1 VIPPQFDGFFQAAT
15 KKLSPKLSPYDYQRR
30 LACGERNDRPKAE
43 WLASG
48 TECNSRL
55 INIPTGLGKTAAV
68 VLAWLW
74 NRVQFP
80 NSKWPRRLVYCL
92 PMRTLVEQTR
102 DEVDKWLKN
111 LLTNTADLGISGQAL
126 KNLQLLAEHSPI
138 VLMGGEE
145 LDDSKRDWDIHP
157 ERPAILIGTQDM
169 ILSRALNRGYGMS
182 RARWPMHFGLLNND
196 CLWIFDEV
204 QLMGN
209 GLATGIQ
216 LDAFRAAL
224 WLAAMPCPTWWMSAT
239 SSSDVFS
246 TTDRAELAVPP
257 PEVFEFIEEHE
268 SESLKSRLRAEKAIE
283 LLAKPPKPADVLKQH
298 QEHQAGRLT
307 LIVVNTVGS
316 ALQWHAD
323 IKEQLEKLR
332 GNKHKPSK
340 PIPDVILLHSR
351 FRRVE
356 RDERMS
362 RLQEFLKL
370 TCDTGVAPENHP
382 GLIVVSTQV
391 VEAGMDLSS
400 AALWSEV
407 APWPSVIQRLG
418 RLNRD
423 SKQSKAVG
431 KFWMPKPK
439 DEENGKD
446 SPNVGRNG
454 PYEKIALKNAEDL
467 IKTVV
472 NRQRKGEEYRA
483 ALDAVLAGESS
494 KQALKLTIP
503 VVIRADD
510 VHGLFPTEPDLA
522 GGFTNIAPFVRTADL
537 SSDVT
542 IYWRDFKGTP
552 PEDTDEAATSETV
565 QVPSHLLGHFL
576 AGTKKTAFLW
586 DDDSERWDSIPAREV
601 VPGMILLL
609 PKSAGGY
616 SCERG
621 WTGDPEDKPT
631 VLTLTRQRR
640 SSLFTDNESK
650 TGWQSLSE
658 HTAAVAAAT
667 STLATRLNFPDA
679 WQQAFAAAAKWH
691 DTGKAHHRWQEMLPP
706 APVGRTGPWG
716 KFSGSFVTPPRVR
729 HEAFSLLAAW
739 RQRLADT
746 SELTALALYLIAS
759 HHGKIR
765 TVLRN
770 VRRGDNL
777 FGWQAND
784 DPLLIEGHPSCVMD
798 LSVRHFAGNGQVNW
812 ASKSFKP
819 GRPSWI
825 ALVEEL
831 LGPAWRGDVT
841 PQIAI
846 PANEPRALGPFQ
858 LAYLEAVF
866 RAADARASRGD
877 FLPAHP

>member
-1 VIPPQFDGFFQAAT
+1 VNRLRFDNFFQAAT
-15 KKLSPKLSPYDYQRR
+15 GKPAPYDYQRR
-30 LACGERNDRPKAE
+30 LACGERNDRSEDE

-48 TECNSRL
+48 TDCDSQL

-74 NRVQFP
+74 NRVQRQNP
-80 NSKWPRRLVYCL
+80 KWPRRLVYCL
-92 PMRTLVEQTR
+92 PMRTLVEQT
-102 DEVDKWLKN
+102 EAEINKWL
-111 LLTNTADLGISGQAL
+111 TAHDLVWDGKPENRKG
-126 KNLQLLAEHSPI
+126 KVGVH
-138 VLMGGEE
+138 VLMGGEDAGE
-145 LDDSKRDWDIHP
+145 WDIYP
-157 ERPAILIGTQDM
+157 EENAILIGTQDM
-169 ILSRALNRGYGMS
+169 LLSRALNRGYGMS

-196 CLWIFDEV
+196 CLWVFDEV

-209 GLATGIQ
+209 GLVTGIQ
-216 LDAFRAAL
+216 LDAFRATAL
-224 WLAAMPCPTWWMSAT
+224 WSTAKPCPTWWMSAT

-246 TTDRAELAVPP
+246 TTDRVELAVPL
-257 PEVFEFIEEHE
+257 PELFELTNKERE
-268 SESLKSRLRAEKAIE
+268 SKSLKSRLRAEKAIE

-307 LIVVNTVGS
+307 LIILNTVGS

-323 IKEQLEKLR
+323 IKGQLEKLR

-431 KFWMPKPK
+431 KFWIPKPK

-454 PYEKIALKNAEDL
+454 PYEKIALKSAEDL

-472 NRQRKGEEYRA
+472 NRQSKGEEYRA

-542 IYWRDFKGTP
+542 IYWRDFKGVP

-576 AGTKKTAFLW
+576 AETKRTAFLW
-586 DDDSERWDSIPAREV
+586 NDDSERWDSVPAREV
-601 VPGMILLL
+601 VPGMTLLL

-616 SCERG
+616 SSERG
-621 WTGDPEDKPT
+621 WTGDSKDKPT
-631 VLTLTRQRR
+631 ILTLTQQWR

-679 WQQAFAAAAKWH
+679 WQQAFAVAAKWH
-691 DTGKAHHRWQEMLPP
+691 DTGKAHRRWQETLPP

-765 TVLRN
+765 TVLRS

-784 DPLLIEGHPSCVMD
+784 EPLLIEGHPSCIMD
-798 LSVRHFAGNGQVNW
+798 LSVRDFAGNGQVNW